1 VTTTC
6 GLKVS
11 DVVDDDANSGI
22 QFEEGASSPPANMHD
37 RVTLA
42 VNHWFD
48 PAALLAKR

>member
-1 VTTTC
+1 MTTTC

-11 DVVDDDANSGI
+11 DIVDDDDNSGI
-22 QFEEGASSPPANMHD
+22 HFEEGSSPPANMHD